1 MALMHST
8 SSSGQSLIPLAFAPK
23 KVHRSF
29 FTEIFSLQTDDRGV
43 AELQQGGA
51 IYLLGVIFFK
61 LDGRLPLAHA
71 IWHLHV
77 VAASTIH
84 YWAVANYLI
93 GPQSSLKMSD

>member
-1 MALMHST
+1 MHT
-8 SSSGQSLIPLAFAPK
+8 HILPELAF
-23 KVHRSF
+23 
-29 FTEIFSLQTDDRGV
+29 LQTDDRGV

-77 VAASTIH
+77 VAASMIH
-84 YWAVANYLI
+84 YWAVAQYLI
-93 GPQSSLKMSD
+93 GPQVGGPENLTEEMK

>member
-1 MALMHST
+1 MK
-8 SSSGQSLIPLAFAPK
+8 I
-23 KVHRSF
+23 SF
-29 FTEIFSLQTDDRGV
+29 VRPIFILQTDDTGLS
-43 AELQQGGA
+43 ELQQGGA

-84 YWAVANYLI
+84 YWAVAQYLI
-93 GPQSSLKMSD
+93 GPDSIEEMAKGQEKF